1 MDSLVSNIRNIKI
14 FNSSMFRFEDIS
26 FKYEEYLDKLSELDP
41 VKLKAFIMALKKR
54 EIVNNQETEME
65 ESFFVELYQSAKRR
79 DSIEVTMKCLQD
91 GEITKEELKRIHRM
105 VIKGSADDLESNYD
119 FRKDNNKWVGSF
131 DTCGGKMVDYYPPE
145 YTEIDEL
152 LDELLSYLNEK
163 DDLID
168 NVFLK
173 PLVFHACLAYVQP
186 FGNGNTRL
194 ARVIQHG
201 KICELTNQ
209 KHDKSFKYPTLYL
222 SKNYLL
228 QRPSYRGLIKDVSVN
243 KDDEAW
249 NRWFKFNL
257 NMIDEQLFYL
267 GNQLEKY
274 KYI

>member
-26 FKYEEYLDKLSELDP
+26 LKYEDYLEKLSLLDP
-41 VKLKAFIMALKKR
+41 SKLKAFIMALKRR

-65 ESFFVELYQSAKRR
+65 ESFFVELYQSTKKR
-79 DSIEVTMKCLQD
+79 DSIEVTMKHLDD
-91 GEITKEELKRIHRM
+91 GIITKEELIKIHRM
-105 VIKGSADDLESNYD
+105 VIKGSMDDVESNYV
-119 FRKDNNKWVGSF
+119 FRSDNNKWVGFTDSI
-131 DTCGGKMVDYYPPE
+131 GNRHVDYYPPDYAE
-145 YTEIDEL
+145 VDEL
-152 LDELLSYLNEK
+152 LDELLSYFNEK
-163 DDLID
+163 NDIID

-173 PLVFHACLAYVQP
+173 PLAFHAVLAYIQP

-194 ARVIQHG
+194 ARVLQHG

-209 KHDKSFKYPTLYL
+209 KYNTTFKYPTLYL

-228 QRPSYRGLIKDVSVN
+228 QRPSYRGLIKDISIQ

-249 NRWFKFNL
+249 NSWFKFNL